1 MTKITDYDYQ
11 LPPELIA
18 QHPVDPRDSARL
30 LVLNRKSHRLEHDT
44 FFHLDTYLQ
53 AEDLLIV
60 NNTKVIAARLFGK
73 LAGGGKGEV
82 FLLRP
87 LDGDLLT
94 WEALV
99 RPGRKLQP
107 TSTLTFGDNQIEI
120 LERTAF
126 GGRLV
131 RFRFF
136 DWEMLD
142 KTGEIPLPPYIKS
155 PLRQESDYQTIFAHQ
170 RGAVAAPTAGLHFT
184 PEGIARIQAKG
195 VSLAEITLH
204 AGLGTFRPIRAEEIE
219 DHQMHEEAYSIP
231 PETAE
236 SIRAAKSRGGES
248 VCLWNYCTY
257 GHWRAQRS
265 VPVWYAPTGG
275 MTDLFIRPGFSW
287 QVCDA
292 ILTNFHLP
300 KSTLLLLVSAFAS
313 HDFIQQAYRVAVEER
328 YRFFSFGDAMLIL

>member
-1 MTKITDYDYQ
+1 MTKITDYDYH

-30 LVLNRKSHRLEHDT
+30 LVLDRKAHTLGHDT
-44 FFHLDTYLQ
+44 FFHLDGYLQ
-53 AEDLLIV
+53 AGDLLIV

-107 TSTLTFGDNQIEI
+107 TTKLALEDNEIEI

-155 PLRQESDYQTIFAHQ
+155 PLRQASDYQTIFAQQ

-184 PEGIARIQAKG
+184 PEVIARIKTKG

-236 SIRAAKSRGGES
+236 AIREAKGRGGRVVACGTTVVRALES
-248 VCLWNYCTY
+248 AAAGSGAVN
-257 GHWRAQRS
+257 
-265 VPVWYAPTGG
+265 PTTG

-287 QVCDA
+287 QVCDV

-313 HDFIQQAYRVAVEER
+313 RDFILQAYSVAVEER

>member
-1 MTKITDYDYQ
+1 MTKITDYDYD
-11 LPPELIA
+11 LPSELIA
-18 QHPVDPRDSARL
+18 QHPADPRDSARL
-30 LVLNRKSHRLEHDT
+30 LVLDRKTCSLGHDT
-44 FFHLDTYLQ
+44 FNHIDEYLQ
-53 AEDLLIV
+53 AGDLLVV
-60 NNTKVIAARLFGK
+60 NNTKVIAARLLGK
-73 LAGGGKGEV
+73 LASGGKGEV

-99 RPGRKLQP
+99 RPGRKLPP
-107 TSTLTFGDNQIEI
+107 TSTLTLGDNQIEI
-120 LERTAF
+120 LERTSF

-142 KTGEIPLPPYIKS
+142 RTGEIPLPPYIKS
-155 PLRQESDYQTIFAHQ
+155 PLRQESDYQTIFAHE

-184 PEGIARIQAKG
+184 PEVIERIRAKG
-195 VSLAEITLH
+195 ISLAEITLH

-219 DHQMHEEAYSIP
+219 DHHMHQEAYWIP
-231 PETAE
+231 PGTAE
-236 SIRAAKSRGGES
+236 AIREAKGRGGRVFACGTTVVRALES
-248 VCLWNYCTY
+248 AATGPGAV
-257 GHWRAQRS
+257 Q
-265 VPVWYAPTGG
+265 PTAG

-292 ILTNFHLP
+292 IITNFHLP

-313 HDFIQQAYRVAVEER
+313 HDLILQAYRVAVEER

>member
-1 MTKITDYDYQ
+1 MTKITDYDYH

-18 QHPVDPRDSARL
+18 QHPVDPRDTARL
-30 LVLNRKSHRLEHDT
+30 LVLDRKTHTLGHDT
-44 FFHLDTYLQ
+44 FFHLDGYLQ
-53 AEDLLIV
+53 AGDLLIV

-107 TSTLTFGDNQIEI
+107 TSKLVLGDNEIEI

-155 PLRQESDYQTIFAHQ
+155 PLRQESDYQTIFAQQ

-184 PEGIARIQAKG
+184 PEGIERIKAKG

-219 DHQMHEEAYSIP
+219 DHQMHEEAYFIP
-231 PETAE
+231 PDTAE
-236 SIRAAKSRGGES
+236 AIREVKGRGGRVFACGTTVVRALES
-248 VCLWNYCTY
+248 AARGSGAVC
-257 GHWRAQRS
+257 
-265 VPVWYAPTGG
+265 PTGG

-292 ILTNFHLP
+292 IITNFHLP

-313 HDFIQQAYRVAVEER
+313 HDFILQAYRVAVEER

>member
-1 MTKITDYDYQ
+1 MTKITDYDYD

-18 QHPVDPRDSARL
+18 QHPVDPRDTARL
-30 LVLNRKSHRLEHDT
+30 LVLDRKTHSLRHDT
-44 FFHLDTYLQ
+44 FLHLDGYLQ
-53 AEDLLIV
+53 AGDLLIV
-60 NNTKVIAARLFGK
+60 NNTKVIAARIFGK

-107 TSTLTFGDNQIEI
+107 TSKLALGDNQIEI

-142 KTGEIPLPPYIKS
+142 KIGEIPLPPYIKS
-155 PLRQESDYQTIFAHQ
+155 PLRQESDYQTIFAHE

-184 PEGIARIQAKG
+184 PEVIARIRAKG
-195 VSLAEITLH
+195 VALAEITLH

-219 DHQMHEEAYSIP
+219 DHQMHEEAYFIP
-231 PETAE
+231 PDTAE
-236 SIRAAKSRGGES
+236 AIHEVKGRGGRVFACGTTVVRALES
-248 VCLWNYCTY
+248 AATGSGAV
-257 GHWRAQRS
+257 RS
-265 VPVWYAPTGG
+265 TGG

-292 ILTNFHLP
+292 IITNFHLP

-313 HDFIQQAYRVAVEER
+313 HDFILQAYRVAVEER

>member
-1 MTKITDYDYQ
+1 
-11 LPPELIA
+11 
-18 QHPVDPRDSARL
+18 
-30 LVLNRKSHRLEHDT
+30 
-44 FFHLDTYLQ
+44 
-53 AEDLLIV
+53 
-60 NNTKVIAARLFGK
+60 
-73 LAGGGKGEV
+73 V

-107 TSTLTFGDNQIEI
+107 TSTLTLGDNQIEI
-120 LERTAF
+120 LERTSF

-142 KTGEIPLPPYIKS
+142 RTGEIPLPPYIKS
-155 PLRQESDYQTIFAHQ
+155 PLRQESDYQTIFAHE

-184 PEGIARIQAKG
+184 PEVIARIRAKG

-219 DHQMHEEAYSIP
+219 DHHMHQEAYWIP
-231 PETAE
+231 PDTAE
-236 SIRAAKSRGGES
+236 AIREAKGRGGKVFACGTTVVRALES
-248 VCLWNYCTY
+248 AATGPGTV
-257 GHWRAQRS
+257 RS
-265 VPVWYAPTGG
+265 TAG

-292 ILTNFHLP
+292 IITNFHLP

-313 HDFIQQAYRVAVEER
+313 HDLILQAYRVAVEER

>member
-1 MTKITDYDYQ
+1 MTKIAEYDYH

-18 QHPVDPRDSARL
+18 QHPADPRDSARL
-30 LVLNRKSHRLEHDT
+30 LVLDRKTGRVGHDT
-44 FFHLDTYLQ
+44 FFHFDEYLR
-53 AEDLLIV
+53 AGDLLIV

-99 RPGRKLQP
+99 RPGRKLKP
-107 TSTLTFGDNQIEI
+107 GSTLTLQDNQIEI
-120 LERTAF
+120 LERTSF
-126 GGRLV
+126 GGRRV

-136 DWEMLD
+136 NWDMLD
-142 KTGEIPLPPYIKS
+142 KAGEIPLPPYIKA
-155 PLRQESDYQTIFAHQ
+155 PLRQESDYQTIFAQQ

-184 PEGIARIQAKG
+184 PEGIAGIVAKG
-195 VSLAEITLH
+195 VILAEITLH

-236 SIRAAKSRGGES
+236 AIRAVKGRGGRIFACGTTVVRALES
-248 VCLWNYCTY
+248 AAADSGAV
-257 GHWRAQRS
+257 RS
-265 VPVWYAPTGG
+265 VTG

-287 QVCDA
+287 QVCDV

-313 HDFIQQAYRVAVEER
+313 PDLILQAYRIAVAER